1 MPERIVGLT
10 GGWKLPYM
18 PSGNPR
24 VSWIGITDPPVTVA
38 PYDHHSPLASRHTC
52 TRAAPGRALRAL
64 RPVSRV
70 HSCLHSLNQRHQ
82 RCGNAADGR
91 QAQGI
96 ERKVALGLPSVPV
109 QARPEVAHSRR
120 IERRSAVGL
129 LRWHAAELRWHAAES
144 WWIRRLRCQFENPG
158 CTQAMRQPAAKG
170 RVPGRSR
177 WILEHGVR
185 LLPELHEAP
194 WRDRAIGH
202 AGFEHVDFYHCRH
215 LLAHLSGRPDRLQG
229 LAPDGIGHHIGE
241 FGLRGSRLARRSR
254 LSDSLK
260 GPYV

>member
-10 GGWKLPYM
+10 GGWKLPICLQETREFPGSASQIHLSQSPPM
-18 PSGNPR
+18 TTTRLLLRGTPARGPRLGALLGLCVLSLVFTLAFTASTSGTSGAATLRMAAKHKASSAKSLSAFQACLSKHGLKLPTRGGSKGGPPSGFSGGTPPR
-24 VSWIGITDPPVTVA
+24 
-38 PYDHHSPLASRHTC
+38 
-52 TRAAPGRALRAL
+52 
-64 RPVSRV
+64 
-70 HSCLHSLNQRHQ
+70 
-82 RCGNAADGR
+82 
-91 QAQGI
+91 
-96 ERKVALGLPSVPV
+96 
-109 QARPEVAHSRR
+109 
-120 IERRSAVGL
+120 
-129 LRWHAAELRWHAAES
+129 LRWHAAES